1 MQHLE
6 RLLGKQVVATTPAGS
21 TYRGE
26 LCRFGT
32 TGAFWVPGTLNRRG
46 RVEQPLLVITSEMR
60 VVDAESADT
69 EKTQ

>member
-6 RLLGKQVVATTPAGS
+6 RLLGREVLVATPVGNI
-21 TYRGE
+21 YRGE
-26 LCRFGT
+26 LCRFQT
-32 TGAFWVPGTLNRRG
+32 TGAFWVPGTLDNRKKII
-46 RVEQPLLVITSEMR
+46 QPLVVITSEMR